1 VWLRDTGPVFVRGA
15 NGLESVRFAWNGWG
29 KKYEYL
35 HDDSLAERLCAH
47 YGKPSRSFLPII
59 EGGALELDGA
69 GTCLTTESC
78 LLNENRALDPDA
90 PIEDRRTELE
100 GVLAQAFGA
109 RKTIWLGGGL
119 AGDHTDG
126 HVDNV
131 ARFAAVGR
139 VVHMRAQPKD
149 DPNAEVLAAVERSL
163 TTAKDARGK
172 AFELCALPSPGRVL
186 AAEGGE
192 PMAASYCNFYL
203 GSHVVVMPAFGV
215 EADEPAR
222 RALAEVFPKHD
233 VRMSSART
241 FLEGGGTFHCMTRQV
256 PREPE

>member
-1 VWLRDTGPVFVRGA
+1 MCLAMNPDRLSGREICASTSNRNFPGRQGSPTGR
-15 NGLESVRFAWNGWG
+15 
-29 KKYEYL
+29 
-35 HDDSLAERLCAH
+35 
-47 YGKPSRSFLPII
+47 
-59 EGGALELDGA
+59 
-69 GTCLTTESC
+69 T
-78 LLNENRALDPDA
+78 LLMSP
-90 PIEDRRTELE
+90 
-100 GVLAQAFGA
+100 GM
-109 RKTIWLGGGL
+109 
-119 AGDHTDG
+119 
-126 HVDNV
+126 V

-139 VVHMRAQPKD
+139 VVHMRARPKD

-203 GSHVVVMPAFGV
+203 GNHVVVMPAFGV